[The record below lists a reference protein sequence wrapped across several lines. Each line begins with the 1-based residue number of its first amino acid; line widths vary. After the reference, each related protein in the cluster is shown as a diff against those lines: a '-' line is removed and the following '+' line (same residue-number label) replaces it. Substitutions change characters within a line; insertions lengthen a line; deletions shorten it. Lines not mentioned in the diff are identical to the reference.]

1 MPSSVSLDIS
11 RVMLKRRRT
20 KIVATVGP
28 ASNSPEMLA
37 KLIELGVDVFRLN
50 FSHGTH
56 ELHQQAY
63 ARIRAA
69 ASAAYKHVAIL
80 ADLCG
85 PKIRAGKFEG
95 GSIELQKGAEVVMT
109 TRTGQLGKAGL
120 IPSEY
125 EELAKDVKPGDR
137 VLLDDGNL
145 ELKVLHTDGVDV
157 KCHVV
162 HGGKLK
168 DKKGINLPGVAVS
181 APALTGKDRNDALF
195 AAKLGVD
202 YLALSFVRSADDVR
216 ALKQLLA
223 ANGFQTPVV
232 SKIEKPEAL
241 QVIGEII
248 EVSDGVMVARGDLG
262 VEMPAEEV
270 PLIQQELVRLSR
282 KLHKPVIVAT
292 QMLESMIDSPR
303 PTRAEVTDVASAA
316 FGHTDAVMLSAET
329 ASGQY
334 PAEAVATMDRV
345 LRMVE
350 GYSWKHRYFGKVS
363 SFDSDQNLRVSSAIS
378 RAASLLSG
386 DLDVRAVVVPTRS
399 GNTARVV
406 SSERPAAPLIALA
419 ADAPTCRQ
427 LALSWGVTPELMDAA
442 SLSEPAQAARE
453 IVVKQGL
460 GARGENVLLV
470 WDADKQHTGTE
481 PTVSILTL

>member
-1 MPSSVSLDIS
+1 
-11 RVMLKRRRT
+11 MLKRRRT

-28 ASNSPEMLA
+28 ASSSPEMIS
-37 KLIELGVDVFRLN
+37 KLISLGVDVFRLN
-50 FSHGTH
+50 FSHGTQEGH
-56 ELHQQAY
+56 AAVY
-63 ARIRAA
+63 KTIRAA
-69 ASAAYKHVAIL
+69 ALTAQKHIAVL

-95 GSIELQKGAEVVMT
+95 GGIELQTGSEVVMT
-109 TRTGQLGKAGL
+109 TRTGELGRPGR

-125 EELAKDVKPGDR
+125 EELAKDVKAGDR

-145 ELKVLHTDGVDV
+145 ELRVLSTDGIDV

-162 HGGKLK
+162 CGGRLK

-181 APALTGKDRNDALF
+181 APALTGKDRSDALF

-202 YLALSFVRSADDVR
+202 YLALSFVRSPEDVR
-216 ALKQLLA
+216 QLKQLLA
-223 ANGFQTPVV
+223 ANQFQTPVV

-241 QVIGEII
+241 EVIGEII
-248 EVSDGVMVARGDLG
+248 EVSDAIMVARGDLG

-345 LRMVE
+345 LRLVE

-363 SFDSDQNLRVSSAIS
+363 TFDPDEGLRIASAVS
-378 RAASLLSG
+378 RAASLMSG

-399 GNTARVV
+399 GNTARIV
-406 SSERPAAPLIALA
+406 SSERPAAPVIALA

-427 LALSWGVTPELMDAA
+427 LALSWGVTPELLDHA
-442 SLSEPAQAARE
+442 SLSEPATAARE
-453 IVVKQGL
+453 VVLKQDL
-460 GARGENVLLV
+460 GKRGEQVLLV
-470 WDADKQHTGTE
+470 WDSDKQHTGTE
-481 PTVSILTL
+481 PTVSVLTL

>member
-1 MPSSVSLDIS
+1 MTPYSMDLS

-37 KLIELGVDVFRLN
+37 RLIELGVNVFRLN
-50 FSHGTH
+50 FSHGTQDSH
-56 ELHQQAY
+56 AEAY
-63 ARIRAA
+63 ACIREAA
-69 ASAAYKHVAIL
+69 TKAHQHVAIL

-85 PKIRAGKFEG
+85 PKIRCGKFEG
-95 GSIELQKGAEVVMT
+95 GFIELTAGQEVLIT
-109 TRTGQLGKAGL
+109 TRPGAVGKPGV
-120 IPSEY
+120 ICSEY
-125 EELAKDVKPGDR
+125 QELGKDVKAGDR

-145 ELKVLHTDGVDV
+145 ELRVLTSDGIDV
-157 KCHVV
+157 KCAVV

-202 YLALSFVRSADDVR
+202 YLALSFVRSAADVR
-216 ALKQLLA
+216 DLKQLLS
-223 ANGFQTPVV
+223 ANSVSTPVI

-292 QMLESMIDSPR
+292 QMLESMIASPR

-329 ASGQY
+329 ASGKY

-363 SFDSDQNLRVSSAIS
+363 ALENDELLRVPSAVS
-378 RAASLLSG
+378 RAASTLSG

-399 GNTARVV
+399 GNTARMVC
-406 SSERPAAPLIALA
+406 SERPAAPVVALA
-419 ADAPTCRQ
+419 ADSATCRR
-427 LALSWGVTPELMDAA
+427 LALSWGVAPELTSPDA
-442 SLSEPAQAARE
+442 LEHPAVAARE
-453 IVVKQGL
+453 LVLKQDL
-460 GARGENVLLV
+460 GKRGERILLV
-470 WDADKQHTGTE
+470 WDADRNHAGAE
-481 PTVSILTL
+481 PTVSVLTL

>member
-1 MPSSVSLDIS
+1 MALSLDLS

-28 ASNSPEMLA
+28 ASSSPEMIS
-37 KLIELGVDVFRLN
+37 KLISLGVDVFRMN

-56 ELHQQAY
+56 ELHAAAY
-63 ARIRAA
+63 KTIRAA
-69 ASAAYKHVAIL
+69 ALAAQKHVAVL

-95 GSIELQKGAEVVMT
+95 GSIELQTGSEVVMT
-109 TRTGQLGKAGL
+109 TRTGELGKPGR

-125 EELAKDVKPGDR
+125 EELAKDVKAGDR

-145 ELKVLHTDGVDV
+145 ELKVLSTDGIDV

-195 AAKLGVD
+195 AAKMGVD
-202 YLALSFVRSADDVR
+202 YLALSFVRSAEDVR
-216 ALKQLLA
+216 QLKQLLA
-223 ANGFQTPVV
+223 ANQLQTPVV

-241 QVIGEII
+241 EVIGEII
-248 EVSDGVMVARGDLG
+248 EVSDGIMVARGDLG

-270 PLIQQELVRLSR
+270 PLIQQELVRLAR

-292 QMLESMIDSPR
+292 QMLESMIDNPR

-345 LRMVE
+345 LRLVE

-363 SFDSDQNLRVSSAIS
+363 TFDPDEGLRIASAVS
-378 RAASLLSG
+378 RAASLMSG

-406 SSERPAAPLIALA
+406 SSERPAAPVIALA
-419 ADAPTCRQ
+419 ADAPTCRR
-427 LALSWGVTPELMDAA
+427 LALSWGVTPELMDHA
-442 SLSEPAQAARE
+442 SLSEPATAARE
-453 IVVKQGL
+453 IVVKQDL
-460 GARGENVLLV
+460 GKRGEQVLLV
-470 WDADKQHTGTE
+470 WDSDKQHTGAE
-481 PTVSILTL
+481 PTVSVLTL

>member
-1 MPSSVSLDIS
+1 MPGLSLDLS
-11 RVMLKRRRT
+11 RVTLKRRRT

-28 ASNSPEMLA
+28 ASNSPEMIS
-37 KLIELGVDVFRLN
+37 KLINLGVNVFRLN

-56 ELHQQAY
+56 DSHQQAFV
-63 ARIRAA
+63 RIREAA
-69 ASAAYKHVAIL
+69 AAAGQHVAIL

-95 GSIELQKGAEVVMT
+95 GFIDVVTGSEVTITCRGGV
-109 TRTGQLGKAGL
+109 LGKPGL

-125 EELAKDVKPGDR
+125 EELAKDVKAGDR

-145 ELKVLHTDGVDV
+145 EFRVLSSDGIEV
-157 KCHVV
+157 KCQVV

-202 YLALSFVRSADDVR
+202 WLALSFVRSPDDVR
-216 ALKQLLA
+216 QLKQLLA
-223 ANGFQTPVV
+223 ANGVPTPII

-241 QVIGEII
+241 ECIVDII

-345 LRMVE
+345 LRLVE
-350 GYSWKHRYFGKVS
+350 GYSWKHRYFGRL
-363 SFDSDQNLRVSSAIS
+363 SDLQGDHAQRVPSAVS
-378 RAASLLSG
+378 RAASMLSG
-386 DLDVRAVVVPTRS
+386 DLDVRAVVVPTS
-399 GNTARVV
+399 TGNTARLVC
-406 SSERPAAPLIALA
+406 SERPAAPIVALA
-419 ADAPTCRQ
+419 SDAATCRR
-427 LALSWGVTPELMDAA
+427 LALSWGVAPELMAA
-442 SLSEPAQAARE
+442 EALNQPALAARE
-453 IVVKQGL
+453 VAISQEL
-460 GARGENVLLV
+460 GARGEHVLLV
-470 WDADKQHTGTE
+470 WDADPHHTGNE
-481 PTVSILTL
+481 PTVSVLTL

>member
-1 MPSSVSLDIS
+1 MRTRALDLS

-28 ASNSPEMLA
+28 ASSSKEMLS
-37 KLIELGVDVFRLN
+37 KLVGLGVDVFRLN

-56 ELHQQAY
+56 ELHQAAY
-63 ARIRAA
+63 ERIREVS
-69 ASAAYKHVAIL
+69 SAAGRHVAVL

-95 GSIELQKGAEVVMT
+95 GSVELTTGAEVVVT
-109 TRTGQLGKAGL
+109 TRKELGRADL

-125 EELAKDVKPGDR
+125 EALAKDVKVGDR

-157 KCHVV
+157 RCYVV

-202 YLALSFVRSADDVR
+202 YLALSFVRSPDDVR
-216 ALKQLLA
+216 ALKELLA
-223 ANGFQTPVV
+223 ANGVSVPVV

-241 QVIGEII
+241 QVIGDII

-350 GYSWKHRYFGKVS
+350 GYSWKHRYFGKVAELE
-363 SFDSDQNLRVSSAIS
+363 DEEELRVPSAVS

-399 GNTARVV
+399 GNTARIV
-406 SSERPAAPLIALA
+406 SSERPAAPVLAIAG
-419 ADAPTCRQ
+419 DAKTCRHM
-427 LALSWGVTPELMDAA
+427 ALSWGVTPELVDADA
-442 SLSEPAQAARE
+442 LAHPAKCARE
-453 IVVKQGL
+453 LVLRQEL
-460 GARGENVLLV
+460 GSHGEAVLLV
-470 WDADKQHTGTE
+470 WDADKQHAGTE
-481 PTVSILTL
+481 PTVSVLTL